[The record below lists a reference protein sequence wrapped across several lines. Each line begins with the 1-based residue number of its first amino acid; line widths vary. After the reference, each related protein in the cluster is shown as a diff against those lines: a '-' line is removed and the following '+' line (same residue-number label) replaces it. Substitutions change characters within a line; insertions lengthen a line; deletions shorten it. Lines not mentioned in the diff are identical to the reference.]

1 MDIADERPAERLSR
15 RQRRTERK
23 LRRRPTGAPPP
34 LPREL
39 GRSGK
44 AWLLL
49 TALFAVTL
57 VLVAVTGSTGRRI
70 TQLDTWILERFV
82 DVRRDVLT
90 DVVKLYTFIG
100 SRMSVRVLRWGVILA
115 LVVFRRWR
123 HLIVFLGSIIVLES
137 LAALIAVV
145 FYRARPFDV
154 TILTGWAGPSLPS
167 RTTASLAVTLVG
179 IAYTLIVP
187 GRPRDVAKW
196 VIGVVLSLY
205 AVALLYLALNNPSD
219 ILFGAIL
226 AIGVGVT
233 AHRLFTPNEVFP
245 VAYRKGKAAHLDVGG
260 RRGDAIKQAIRDQ
273 LGLDVIDLKPVGLEA
288 SGGSSPVR
296 LTVLEDG
303 AERHL
308 FAKVFAK
315 THVRSDRWY
324 KLGRT
329 ILYGGLE
336 DETSFR
342 TVRRIVEYEDHMLRL
357 MRDAGIRIAKPYGIV
372 EITPEAEYMLI
383 TEFFDGAVEIGKA
396 DIDEPVIDQG
406 LDLVLKMWDAGLAH
420 RDVKPA
426 NLMVRDGALL
436 LIDTGFAQV
445 RPSPWRQAIDLANMM
460 LVLALRSDAPT
471 VYERALEYF
480 TPDEIAEAFAATHG
494 IASPNQ
500 LRAELKGDTRD
511 LVEEFR
517 SLAPARR
524 RIPIQ
529 VWTFKRVLVTI
540 ATTLGVLLA
549 LLIVV
554 SNASVL

>member
-1 MDIADERPAERLSR
+1 MDIADERPVERLSR
-15 RQRRTERK
+15 RQRRAARK

-44 AWLLL
+44 AWLIL
-49 TALFAVTL
+49 TAVFVVLL
-57 VLVAVTGSTGRRI
+57 ILVAVTGSAGRRL

-82 DVRRDVLT
+82 DVRRDVVT
-90 DVVKLYTFIG
+90 GVVKAYALLG
-100 SRMSVRVLRWGVILA
+100 SRMSVRVMRWSIILA
-115 LVVFRRWR
+115 LIVFRRWR
-123 HLIVFLGSIIVLES
+123 HLVVFLGSIIVLES
-137 LAALIAVV
+137 LVGIISVL
-145 FYRARPFDV
+145 FYRARPYNV
-154 TILTGWAGPSLPS
+154 TILASWAGPSLPS
-167 RTTASLAVTLVG
+167 RTMASLAVTLVG
-179 IAYTLIVP
+179 FAYTLVVA
-187 GRPRDVAKW
+187 GRSRDIAKW
-196 VIGVVLSLY
+196 IIGVVLSLY
-205 AVALLYLALNNPSD
+205 AVALVYLALNNPTD
-219 ILFGAIL
+219 ILFGAVL
-226 AIGVGVT
+226 GIGVGVT

-245 VAYRKGKAAHLDVGG
+245 VAYRKGKAAHLDIGG
-260 RRGDAIKQAIRDQ
+260 RRGDAITEAIRDQ
-273 LGLDVIDLKPVGLEA
+273 LGLDVIALKPVGLEA

-342 TVRRIVEYEDHMLRL
+342 TVRRIVEYEDHMIRL
-357 MRDAGIRIAKPYGIV
+357 FRDAGIRIAKPYGIV

-383 TEFFDGAVEIGKA
+383 TEFFDGAIEIGKA
-396 DIDEPVIDQG
+396 EIDESIIDQG
-406 LDLVLKMWDAGLAH
+406 LDLILKMWDAGLAH

-426 NLMVRDGALL
+426 NLMVRDGELL

-460 LVLALRSDAPT
+460 LVLALRSDART

-511 LVEEFR
+511 LVQEFR

-540 ATTLGVLLA
+540 ATTLGALLA
-549 LLIVV
+549 VLVVV
-554 SNASVL
+554 SNARVL

>member
-1 MDIADERPAERLSR
+1 MDIADERPVERLSR
-15 RQRRTERK
+15 RQRRAARK

-44 AWLLL
+44 AWLIL
-49 TALFAVTL
+49 TAVFVVLL
-57 VLVAVTGSTGRRI
+57 ILVAVTGSAGRRL

-82 DVRRDVLT
+82 DVRRDVVT
-90 DVVKLYTFIG
+90 DVVKAYALLG
-100 SRMSVRVLRWGVILA
+100 SRMSVRVMRWSIILA
-115 LVVFRRWR
+115 LIVFRRWR
-123 HLIVFLGSIIVLES
+123 HLVVFLGSIIVLES
-137 LAALIAVV
+137 LVGIISVL
-145 FYRARPFDV
+145 FYRARPYNV
-154 TILTGWAGPSLPS
+154 TILASWAGPSLPS
-167 RTTASLAVTLVG
+167 RTMASLAVTLVG
-179 IAYTLIVP
+179 FAYTLVVA
-187 GRPRDVAKW
+187 GRSRDIAKW
-196 VIGVVLSLY
+196 IIGVVLSLY
-205 AVALLYLALNNPSD
+205 AVALVYLALNNPTD
-219 ILFGAIL
+219 ILFGAVL
-226 AIGVGVT
+226 GIGVGVT

-245 VAYRKGKAAHLDVGG
+245 VAYRKGKAAHLDIGG
-260 RRGDAIKQAIRDQ
+260 RRGDAITEAIRDQ
-273 LGLDVIDLKPVGLEA
+273 LGLDVIALKPVGLEA

-342 TVRRIVEYEDHMLRL
+342 TVRRIVEYEDHMIRL
-357 MRDAGIRIAKPYGIV
+357 FRDAGIRIAKPYGIV
-372 EITPEAEYMLI
+372 EITPEAEYILI
-383 TEFFDGAVEIGKA
+383 TEFFDGAIEIGKA
-396 DIDEPVIDQG
+396 EIDESIIDQG
-406 LDLVLKMWDAGLAH
+406 LDLILKMWDAGLAH

-426 NLMVRDGALL
+426 NLMVRDGELL

-460 LVLALRSDAPT
+460 LVLALRSDART

-511 LVEEFR
+511 LVQEFR

-540 ATTLGVLLA
+540 ATTLGALLA
-549 LLIVV
+549 VLVVV
-554 SNASVL
+554 SNARVL

>member
-1 MDIADERPAERLSR
+1 VEIADERPVERLSR
-15 RQRRTERK
+15 RQRRAARK

-44 AWLLL
+44 AWLIL
-49 TALFAVTL
+49 TAVFVVLL
-57 VLVAVTGSTGRRI
+57 ILVAVTGSTGRRL

-82 DVRRDVLT
+82 DVRRDVVT
-90 DVVKLYTFIG
+90 DVVKAYAFLG
-100 SRMSVRVLRWGVILA
+100 SRVSVRVMRWGIILA

-137 LAALIAVV
+137 LVGIISIV
-145 FYRARPFDV
+145 FYRARPYNV
-154 TILTGWAGPSLPS
+154 TILASWTGPSLPA
-167 RTTASLAVTLVG
+167 RTMASLAVTLVG
-179 IAYTLIVP
+179 VAYTLVVA
-187 GRPRDVAKW
+187 GRARDIAKW
-196 VIGVVLSLY
+196 IIGVVLSLY
-205 AVALLYLALNNPSD
+205 AVALVYLALNNPTD

-226 AIGVGVT
+226 GIGVGVT

-245 VAYRKGKAAHLDVGG
+245 VAYRKGKAAHLDIGG
-260 RRGDAIKQAIRDQ
+260 RRGDAIKEAIRDQ
-273 LGLDVIDLKPVGLEA
+273 LGLDVIELKPVGLEA

-342 TVRRIVEYEDHMLRL
+342 TVRRIVEYEDHMIRVF
-357 MRDAGIRIAKPYGIV
+357 RDAGIRIAKPYGIV

-396 DIDEPVIDQG
+396 EIDESIIDQG
-406 LDLVLKMWDAGLAH
+406 LDLILKMWDAGLAH

-426 NLMVRDGALL
+426 NLMVRDGELL

-460 LVLALRSDAPT
+460 LVLALRSDART

-511 LVEEFR
+511 LVQEFR

-529 VWTFKRVLVTI
+529 VWTFKRVLITI
-540 ATTLGVLLA
+540 ATALGVLLA
-549 LLIVV
+549 VLVVV
-554 SNASVL
+554 SNARVL